1 MKKSYDKKHIDKT
14 FAIGDWIL
22 VRNTHIDSGR
32 PYKKLDH
39 RYVGPFQVAG
49 IVGKQ
54 AYQLIL
60 PPRYRRIHP
69 TQHVSLLEPFEGDP
83 QMGQGRPDPVTV
95 DGEPEYIVER
105 ILKSRRKGAEYLVK
119 WKGYGDTENTWEP
132 RAYVEE
138 TAALD
143 LFEEEERARLP
154 VKAKRGRPAKKKKT
168 S

>member
-1 MKKSYDKKHIDKT
+1 MEEMRTDLRVRLEKSKEVMKKSYDKKHIDKT

-119 WKGYGDTENTWEP
+119 
-132 RAYVEE
+132 
-138 TAALD
+138 
-143 LFEEEERARLP
+143 
-154 VKAKRGRPAKKKKT
+154 
-168 S
+168 